1 MQREV
6 MIKKQLRNG
15 SNQLVKATVLSER
28 NGVLRCTQAGS
39 VGVMKPFEVAAKD
52 VVDASVVFS
61 GNRLAQQR
69 GVVPTKQYPT
79 YGSSL
84 AATLNAAKHTPPAKK
99 SADTMKPSKLMHEKG
114 ITLETDGEEDMEA
127 APMVNP
133 LKKVGFPKMK
143 KPKMGMPRPIRA
155 EDNAHGENNN
165 DDADNNPSANFHV
178 GDSVRHK
185 KSGWIGKV
193 SSIHPTKSPQH
204 KLVRVQYQS
213 KADTQPMLVNHHS
226 SELEPVEQN
235 DNAQQE

>member
-15 SNQLVKATVLSER
+15 SNQFVKATVLSER
-28 NGVLRCTQAGS
+28 NGKLRCTQAGS
-39 VGVMKPFEVAAKD
+39 VGVMKAFEVDAKD

-84 AATLNAAKHTPPAKK
+84 ASTLNAAKHTPPAKK
-99 SADTMKPSKLMHEKG
+99 SSDTMKPSKLMHDSG
-114 ITLETDGEEDMEA
+114 ITLETDGEEMDA
-127 APMVNP
+127 
-133 LKKVGFPKMK
+133 GFP
-143 KPKMGMPRPIRA
+143 
-155 EDNAHGENNN
+155 NAHDGGDTN
-165 DDADNNPSANFHV
+165 DEAGPSANFHV

-185 KSGWIGKV
+185 KSGWVGKV
-193 SSIHPTKSPQH
+193 SSIHPTKSPKH

-213 KADTQPMLVNHHS
+213 QADTQPMLVNHHS
-226 SELEPVEQN
+226 SELEPVQD
-235 DNAQQE
+235 DNAQQK